1 MHLSQQDAP
10 FGVLGLLYLLKMSKT
25 SSGDLKL
32 LQVEDSNTYDLAW
45 FAGKHESDV
54 GRC

>member
-10 FGVLGLLYLLKMSKT
+10 FGVLGLLYLLKMSQT
-25 SSGDLKL
+25 GSGHSNL
-32 LQVEDSNTYDLAW
+32 LQVEDSNAYD
-45 FAGKHESDV
+45 FVCVVGKHESDV